1 MPTIQTITQLTEST
15 AAQITHSKQDW
26 TGFLTTAARLYKY
39 PYPEQLMIYAQRP
52 NATACASYDL
62 WNKRMGR
69 FVHRHSQGIALIDAT
84 GDTPKI
90 KYVFDVS
97 DTGGR
102 EQSRRPLLWEMRSEH
117 EDTVSKALEN
127 EYGVSGRDG
136 LADQI
141 RTIAAQ
147 FADLYWQDNR
157 RDILYNIDGS
167 FAAEYDEFN
176 QKAAF
181 TQATAISITYA
192 ALSRCGFDPDEYID
206 NVEYL
211 NVFDFNTPN
220 AVTALGTAVSDGT
233 QQLLRQIERT
243 VKQYDREQEQEAER
257 SAEYGT
263 DQLQAERGLS
273 DSRPDDGA
281 AHGGDRQ
288 IWEDAEAVSDGASE
302 NVLQF
307 PAAIGETVSAPVG
320 DRADSEQPVGADDAP
335 AYGISGRD
343 GSLESI
349 RSDEVGGLDEHLES
363 PSGGNNTGGADIQLN
378 KPPEQLSLFP
388 SEAEQIAAISQAES
402 QTPSAFSISQAQLDM
417 VLQSGSSNDDSR
429 LRIAAKFIEGKPIA
443 EIADFLRKEYRGGK
457 GFKTAPHD
465 VSVWFSDEGIRAYHF
480 DTVRY
485 VEAAQF
491 IPWEDAAQRIGE
503 LLEQG
508 QYLTNV
514 ELAAVDGYER
524 SELAQRILYVY
535 HDFDEPAREQG
546 YLPSLESIRGG
557 GYPEETAVLAEKLA
571 EPEFLATFTAEYKQ
585 FLDAYQQDHSL
596 MRFHYHHTG
605 ELFNGLNDLA
615 LPRQE
620 YATDMTALPD
630 VQQFITEDEINDTL
644 AGDSAYEDGKLRIFS
659 YFVGNH
665 SAKEKADFLK
675 DEYGWSGR
683 SHAVSGA
690 SSSWVGHSG
699 KGMELKKGD
708 CPPVELSWSK
718 VANRIDELIRKRR
731 YLTTEEK
738 TRFEELERQYSG
750 RGQELPTPVAR
761 YGFPKLGHEPVSGI
775 SEPAQPAEQVLLPDV
790 ITSSEPHP
798 LTQADIDAALQ
809 EWNGDIGSKR
819 RVQQYMLEHARD
831 KETAAFLRGEYG
843 DDLPAFPIT
852 GNGVAA
858 DMPWTRVQR
867 HLARLIQENRF
878 LNDTTPKI
886 TTETVAVYPSEQNH
900 LPYDIVIERLHIDE
914 PEQEQP
920 ELPPAENFR
929 ITDDALGVGGAKSK
943 YRNNVEAIRA
953 LQRIEADGRRAT
965 PEEQEILSRYTGW
978 GGVPQA
984 FDRNNTDWSK
994 EYAELNALLPGAEY
1008 ASARASTLNAHYTAP
1023 VVIKSM
1029 YAALERMGFRS
1040 GSILEPACGVGN
1052 FFGLLPE
1059 SMAQSRLFGVE
1070 LDSVSGRI
1078 ARQLYP
1084 NADIKV
1090 TGFEK
1095 TDNRDFYDLVI
1106 GNVPFGSYKVA
1117 DRQYDKLNFYIHDY
1131 FLAKSIDQARPGGV
1145 VAVITSKGTMDK
1157 QSPEVRRHLA
1167 ERAELLGAVRLP
1179 NNAFKANAGTEVTSD
1194 ILFFRK
1200 RERPMVAEP
1209 EWVHLAETEDGVPI
1223 NSYFA
1228 DHPEMVLGKM
1238 AWSDSM
1244 YGSRKETA
1252 CLPIDGA
1259 VLADQ
1264 LAGAMLHI
1272 KGEYAEAELP
1282 DLGDDQPV
1290 DDSIP
1295 ADPNVKNYAYT
1306 VVNGEV
1312 YYREN
1317 SRMVRPSLNATAKER
1332 IRGMVE
1338 LRDCVYRLI
1347 DQQLDGYVDDAVIH
1361 ETQDE
1366 LNRLYDTFVR
1376 SYGRITNRGNHT
1388 AFSQDSAYYLLSS
1401 LEVLDD
1407 DGAFERKADMF
1418 TKRTVRSQHI
1428 VTSVD
1433 TASEA
1438 LALSISEKARVD
1450 LPYMASLSGKTEE
1463 QLATELSGVIFRD
1476 FGDLDPT
1483 QMAWAFFD
1491 PARYPFVT
1499 ADEFLSGNVRA
1510 KLKQAQG
1517 IYDALHGR
1525 TNNTELLTMI
1535 QTHIAALE
1543 RVQPVDLTASEIA
1556 VKLGATWIDPAY
1568 IQQFMEE
1575 LLDPPFYVRDNITVH
1590 FSPLTAEWSIEG
1602 KRLCGYSNVAAYMT
1616 YGTSRANAYY
1626 ILEDSLNQRDV
1637 RIYDTVEEDGKKK
1650 RVLNSKETTL
1660 AAQKQQAIRDAF
1672 RDWIWKD
1679 PDRRHDLVT
1688 KYNELFNSIR
1698 PREYDGSHITFSG
1711 INPEIE
1717 LREHQKS
1724 AIAHILY
1731 GGNTLLAHEVGAGK
1745 TFEMVAAAMESKRL
1759 GLCSKSLIAVPN
1771 HLTEQWAAEFLRLYP
1786 SANLLVTTKKDFEK
1800 NNRKRFCSRITTGD
1814 YDAIIMGHSQFE
1826 RIPISQERQE
1836 RLLQEQIDEITAGID
1851 EIEASGGERFTVKQ
1865 LERTKRALET
1875 RLDKLLAGGNKDDVV
1890 TFEQL
1895 GVDKLFVD
1903 ESHNYKNLF
1912 LYSKMQNVAGPSTS
1926 DAQKSSDMFAKCRY
1940 MDERTGGKGV
1950 VFATGTPVSNS
1961 MTEIY
1966 TMQRY
1971 LQYATLERMN
1981 MVHFDCWASNFGE
1994 TTTAIELAPEG
2005 TGYRARTRFARFH
2018 NLPELMNL
2026 FKESADTKTADQL
2039 DLPVPQAVYE
2049 TVVAKPT
2056 DFQKEYVQSLSERA
2070 TAIHAGIDPKIDNM
2084 LKVTSDGRKLGLDQ
2098 RIINPLLPDDP
2109 QSKVNLCVQNILRIW
2124 REGQA
2129 DRLTQLVFSDIS
2141 TPKSDGSFNVYDDIR
2156 AKLVASGVPAEEVA
2170 FIHEA
2175 NTETQKKELFGKV
2188 RSGQVRV
2195 LIGSTA
2201 KMGAG
2206 TNVQDRLIA
2215 MHDLDCPW
2223 RPGDLAQRAGRIV
2236 RQGNRN
2242 PEVHIYRYV
2251 TDGTFD
2257 SYLWQTVEN
2266 KQRFI
2271 SQIMTSKSPVRVCE
2285 DVDETTLSFAEIKAL
2300 CAGNPLI
2307 KEKMQL
2313 DIDVAQLKLLK
2324 SQHLSQQYRLEDD
2337 VAQHFPAGIERN
2349 KGFIAGF
2356 EKDMETLA
2364 AHPLPGEGFVGMV
2377 VKGDALTDK
2386 DNAGAAI
2393 LEACKEV
2400 RSGENVEIGS
2410 YRGFAMRLAFDSWK
2424 NEMQLRLKGAMTHEV
2439 TLGTDARGNLIRIE
2453 NALAEIPNRQKATQA
2468 QLDNLCV
2475 QLEAAKAELGKPF
2488 PQEAELTEKSARLA
2502 LLDAE
2507 LNLDSG
2513 HSAPCEQYETDVAK
2527 SARPSVLEA
2536 LKAPC
2541 KHGAPE
2547 RKQRSQ
2553 EWEAR

>member
-90 KYVFDVS
+90 KYVFDIS

-102 EQSRRPLLWEMRSEH
+102 EQSRRPLLWEMKPDH
-117 EDTVSKALEN
+117 EDAVMSALER

-147 FADLYWQDNR
+147 LADLHWQVNR

-176 QKAAF
+176 QEAAF
-181 TQATAISITYA
+181 VQATAISITYA
-192 ALSRCGFDPDEYID
+192 ALSRCGLDPDEYID

-211 NVFDFNTPN
+211 NVFDFNTPS
-220 AVTALGTAVSDGT
+220 AVNALGTAVSSGT
-233 QQLLRQIERT
+233 EQLLRQIERT
-243 VKQYDREQEQEAER
+243 VKQYEQEKTQEAER
-257 SAEYGT
+257 SAEHGT

-273 DSRPDDGA
+273 DSRPGDGA

-288 IWEDAEAVSDGASE
+288 IREDAEAVSDGTSP

-307 PAAIGETVSAPVG
+307 PAAIGEAVSAPAG
-320 DRADSEQPVGADDAP
+320 DRADGQRAVGADDAP
-335 AYGISGRD
+335 AYGIGGRD
-343 GSLESI
+343 RSLESV
-349 RSDEVGGLDEHLES
+349 RSDEVGGSYEYPQS
-363 PSGGNNTGGADIQLN
+363 PSGGNDFGGADLQL
-378 KPPEQLSLFP
+378 KPPQQLSLFP

-417 VLQSGSSNDDSR
+417 VLQSGSNNDDSR

-443 EIADFLRKEYRGGK
+443 QIADFLRKEYRGGK

-465 VSVWFSDEGIRAYHF
+465 ISVWFSDEGIRAYSF

-485 VEAAQF
+485 VEAAQL

-514 ELAAVDGYER
+514 ELAEVDGYER

-535 HDFDEPAREQG
+535 HDFDEQAKEQG
-546 YLPSLESIRGG
+546 YLPSLADIRGG
-557 GYPEETAVLAEKLA
+557 GYPEETAALAEKLA
-571 EPEFLATFTAEYKQ
+571 EPEFLATFTAEYGQ
-585 FLDAYQQDHSL
+585 FLAAYQQDRSL
-596 MRFHYHHTG
+596 IRFHYHHTG

-615 LPRQE
+615 LPRRE

-630 VQQFITEDEINDTL
+630 VQQFITEDEINAAL
-644 AGDSAYEDGKLRIFS
+644 AGDSAYEDTKLSVFT

-665 SAKEKADFLK
+665 TAKEKADFLK

-683 SHAVSGA
+683 SHAISGA
-690 SSSWVGHSG
+690 SRSWLGHSG
-699 KGMELKKGD
+699 NGMELKKGD

-718 VANRIDELIRKRR
+718 VANRINELIRKRR
-731 YLTTEEK
+731 YLTSEEK
-738 TRFEELERQYSG
+738 TRLDEIEQQYSD
-750 RGQELPTPVAR
+750 RGEELPTPVAR
-761 YGFPKLGHEPVSGI
+761 FGFPNPDIAAHEPVADISKPEQPSEQVPLPDAI
-775 SEPAQPAEQVLLPDV
+775 TPSEPR
-790 ITSSEPHP
+790 P

-809 EWNGDIGSKR
+809 EWNGDTESKL
-819 RVQQYMLEHARD
+819 RVQEYMQEHARD
-831 KETAAFLRGEYG
+831 KEAAAFLRTEYG

-852 GNGVAA
+852 GNGAST
-858 DMPWTRVQR
+858 DIPWTRVQR
-867 HLARLIQENRF
+867 HLAKLISEDRFFTEAEQAEAVTQNEVSPLLEQAKALIDDFCESEYDSSGDYSDLEKIGVAYTTVTDDEIPIQVNVNLVDFRLERYLDDVLIDVRQYASLQEFIDNELNSLDFSDLTSVTDEEIAMTKHPTPQFSFSVGDTVYLEDGKPYIVESITDMHIQLRDPSLYYSILRAESRASF
-878 LNDTTPKI
+878 SRLMERYPQPKRPLPESKEKPEI
-886 TTETVAVYPSEQNH
+886 TAEVEAVYPAEQNH

-914 PEQEQP
+914 PGQEQP

-929 ITDDALGVGGAKSK
+929 ITDDALGVGGAKTK
-943 YRNNVEAIRA
+943 YRNNVEAIRT
-953 LQRIEADGRRAT
+953 LQRIEADGRMAT
-965 PEEQEILSRYTGW
+965 PGEQEALSRYTGW

-984 FDRNNTDWSK
+984 FDKANADWNK
-994 EYAELNALLPGAEY
+994 EYAELKGLLSDTEY
-1008 ASARASTLNAHYTAP
+1008 ESARASTLNAHYTAP
-1023 VVIKSM
+1023 VVIRSM
-1029 YAALERMGFRS
+1029 YSALERMGFRC

-1070 LDSVSGRI
+1070 LDSISGRI
-1078 ARQLYP
+1078 AQKLYP

-1095 TDNRDFYDLVI
+1095 TDVRDFYDLVI

-1117 DRQYDKLNFYIHDY
+1117 DRSYDKLNFYIHDY
-1131 FLAKSIDQARPGGV
+1131 FLAKSIDQARPGGI

-1157 QSPEVRRHLA
+1157 QSPEVRRYLA
-1167 ERAELLGAVRLP
+1167 QRAELLGAVRLP

-1200 RERPMVAEP
+1200 RERPMEVEP
-1209 EWVHLAETEDGVPI
+1209 DWVHLGVYRAPTKLQDFVGRGGTTEQADSVRLRAEEQSEVRDDEDGIPI

-1238 AWSDSM
+1238 AWNDSM

-1259 VLADQ
+1259 ALADQ
-1264 LAGAMLHI
+1264 LAEAMLHI

-1282 DLGDDQPV
+1282 DLGDNQPV

-1317 SRMVRPSLNATAKER
+1317 SRMVRPTLNATAKER

-1347 DQQLDGYVDDAVIH
+1347 DQQLDGFTDDAAIRS
-1361 ETQDE
+1361 TQAE

-1376 SYGRITNRGNHT
+1376 SYGHITNRGNHT

-1407 DGAFERKADMF
+1407 DGAFARKADMF
-1418 TKRTVRSQHI
+1418 RKRTVRQQNI

-1433 TASEA
+1433 TASAA

-1450 LPYMASLSGKTEE
+1450 LPYMAGLSGKTEE
-1463 QLATELSGVIFRD
+1463 QLAKELSGVIFRD
-1476 FGDLDPT
+1476 FGNLDPPN
-1483 QMAWAFFD
+1483 MAWAFFD

-1510 KLKQAQG
+1510 KYKQVQG
-1517 IYDALHGR
+1517 IYDMLHGH
-1525 TNNTELLTMI
+1525 TNNTELLANI

-1543 RVQPVDLTASEIA
+1543 RVQPKDLEASEIA
-1556 VKLGATWIDPAY
+1556 VKLIDPEY
-1568 IQQFMEE
+1568 IKDFMDE
-1575 LLDPPFYVRDNITVH
+1575 LLDPPRYVRDSIKVH
-1590 FSPLTAEWSIEG
+1590 FSPITAEWSIEG
-1602 KRLCGYSNVAAYMT
+1602 KKLCGYSNVAAYVT
-1616 YGTSRANAYY
+1616 YGTGRANAYY

-1660 AAQKQQAIRDAF
+1660 AAQRQQAMRDAF
-1672 RDWIWKD
+1672 RDWIWRD

-1688 KYNELFNSIR
+1688 KYNALFNSIR

-1826 RIPISQERQE
+1826 RIPISMERQE
-1836 RLLQEQIDEITAGID
+1836 ALLREQIWEIADGI
-1851 EIEASGGERFTVKQ
+1851 EEVENSGGERFTVKQ
-1865 LERTKRALET
+1865 LERTKRALEA
-1875 RLDKLLAGGNKDDVV
+1875 RLDKLLDGSRKDDVV

-1912 LYSKMQNVAGPSTS
+1912 LYTKMQNVAGLSTS

-2026 FKESADTKTADQL
+2026 FKESADIKTADQL
-2039 DLPVPQAVYE
+2039 DLPVPAAAYE
-2049 TVVAKPT
+2049 TVVAKPS

-2070 TAIHAGIDPKIDNM
+2070 TAIHAGIDPRIDNM

-2109 QSKVNLCVQNILRIW
+2109 NSKVNLCVQNILRIW
-2124 REGQA
+2124 REGQEE
-2129 DRLTQLVFSDIS
+2129 RLTQLVFSDIS
-2141 TPKSDGSFNVYDDIR
+2141 TPKNDGSFTVYNDIR
-2156 AKLVASGVPAEEVA
+2156 AKLVASGVPAVEVA

-2257 SYLWQTVEN
+2257 SYLW
-2266 KQRFI
+2266 
-2271 SQIMTSKSPVRVCE
+2271 VR
-2285 DVDETTLSFAEIKAL
+2285 
-2300 CAGNPLI
+2300 
-2307 KEKMQL
+2307 
-2313 DIDVAQLKLLK
+2313 
-2324 SQHLSQQYRLEDD
+2324 
-2337 VAQHFPAGIERN
+2337 
-2349 KGFIAGF
+2349 
-2356 EKDMETLA
+2356 
-2364 AHPLPGEGFVGMV
+2364 
-2377 VKGDALTDK
+2377 
-2386 DNAGAAI
+2386 
-2393 LEACKEV
+2393 
-2400 RSGENVEIGS
+2400 
-2410 YRGFAMRLAFDSWK
+2410 
-2424 NEMQLRLKGAMTHEV
+2424 HEV
-2439 TLGTDARGNLIRIE
+2439 A
-2453 NALAEIPNRQKATQA
+2453 
-2468 QLDNLCV
+2468 
-2475 QLEAAKAELGKPF
+2475 
-2488 PQEAELTEKSARLA
+2488 
-2502 LLDAE
+2502 
-2507 LNLDSG
+2507 
-2513 HSAPCEQYETDVAK
+2513 
-2527 SARPSVLEA
+2527 
-2536 LKAPC
+2536 
-2541 KHGAPE
+2541 
-2547 RKQRSQ
+2547 
-2553 EWEAR
+2553 

>member
-1 MPTIQTITQLTEST
+1 MPTVQTISQMVEST
-15 AAQITHSKQDW
+15 AAQITHSKQNW

-52 NATACASYDL
+52 NATACASYEL

-84 GDTPKI
+84 GDTPRL

-102 EQSRRPLLWEMRSEH
+102 EQSHRPLLWEMRSEH
-117 EDTVSKALEN
+117 EDIVSSALER

-141 RTIAAQ
+141 RAVAAQ
-147 FADLYWQDNR
+147 LADQHWQDNR

-167 FAAEYDEFN
+167 YAAEYDEFN
-176 QKAAF
+176 QEAAF
-181 TQATAISITYA
+181 VQATAISITYA
-192 ALSRCGFDPDEYID
+192 ALSRCGFDPDESID

-220 AVTALGTAVSDGT
+220 AVTALGTAVSAGT
-233 QQLLRQIERT
+233 EQLLRQIERT
-243 VKQYDREQEQEAER
+243 VKQYEQDKER
-257 SAEYGT
+257 SAEHER
-263 DQLQAERGLS
+263 DQLQTERGLS
-273 DSRPDDGA
+273 DSRPDHDSA
-281 AHGGDRQ
+281 ANGGNRQ
-288 IWEDAEAVSDGASE
+288 VREDAETVSDGASA

-307 PAAIGETVSAPVG
+307 PVVVGEAVPAPVG
-320 DRADSEQPVGADDAP
+320 DRADGERAAANDDAA
-335 AYGISGRD
+335 AYGIGGRD
-343 GSLESI
+343 GSVESV
-349 RSDEVGGLDEHLES
+349 RSDEVGGLDEQSES
-363 PSGGNNTGGADIQLN
+363 ASGGNDTGGADLQL

-402 QTPSAFSISQAQLDM
+402 EQPSAFSFPQAEIDAELC
-417 VLQSGSSNDDSR
+417 SGSGYEGGKIRIYAFFQREQNNKARAAFLKKEYGSYYGHSHTFLDNTNGFIDYSSKGMNIR
-429 LRIAAKFIEGKPIA
+429 RSATNQEQTVSWSVMAKRTGEIIAAGNYLTEKERAQYDQIEQNYAERGAEVPIPA
-443 EIADFLRKEYRGGK
+443 ARYAFPPKEDMEQS
-457 GFKTAPHD
+457 P
-465 VSVWFSDEGIRAYHF
+465 VQ
-480 DTVRY
+480 
-485 VEAAQF
+485 EAA
-491 IPWEDAAQRIGE
+491 
-503 LLEQG
+503 LE
-508 QYLTNV
+508 T
-514 ELAAVDGYER
+514 
-524 SELAQRILYVY
+524 
-535 HDFDEPAREQG
+535 P
-546 YLPSLESIRGG
+546 
-557 GYPEETAVLAEKLA
+557 A
-571 EPEFLATFTAEYKQ
+571 EP
-585 FLDAYQQDHSL
+585 
-596 MRFHYHHTG
+596 R
-605 ELFNGLNDLA
+605 
-615 LPRQE
+615 
-620 YATDMTALPD
+620 
-630 VQQFITEDEINDTL
+630 
-644 AGDSAYEDGKLRIFS
+644 
-659 YFVGNH
+659 
-665 SAKEKADFLK
+665 
-675 DEYGWSGR
+675 
-683 SHAVSGA
+683 
-690 SSSWVGHSG
+690 
-699 KGMELKKGD
+699 
-708 CPPVELSWSK
+708 
-718 VANRIDELIRKRR
+718 
-731 YLTTEEK
+731 
-738 TRFEELERQYSG
+738 
-750 RGQELPTPVAR
+750 
-761 YGFPKLGHEPVSGI
+761 
-775 SEPAQPAEQVLLPDV
+775 
-790 ITSSEPHP
+790 P

-809 EWNGDIGSKR
+809 EWNGDIESKR
-819 RVQQYMLEHARD
+819 RVEQYMLNHARD
-831 KETAAFLRGEYG
+831 KEAAAFLRDEYG
-843 DDLPAFPIT
+843 DNLPAFPIT
-852 GNGVAA
+852 GNGIAT
-858 DMPWTRVQR
+858 DIPWTRVQR
-867 HLARLIQENRF
+867 YLAKLVQENRF
-878 LNDTTPKI
+878 FTEHEQERMESLEQAYSGELFTESTFADDEAAGAMREDAAANQREQTTP
-886 TTETVAVYPSEQNH
+886 
-900 LPYDIVIERLHIDE
+900 LPA
-914 PEQEQP
+914 
-920 ELPPAENFR
+920 AENFH
-929 ITDDALGVGGAKSK
+929 ITDDALGVGGAKTK
-943 YRNNVEAIRA
+943 YRNNVEAIRT
-953 LQRIEADGRRAT
+953 LQRIEAEERAAT
-965 PEEQEILSRYTGW
+965 PAEQETLSRYTGW
-978 GGVPQA
+978 GGIPQA
-984 FDRNNTDWSK
+984 FDKSNADWSK
-994 EYAELNALLPGAEY
+994 EYEELKGLLSNTEY
-1008 ASARASTLNAHYTAP
+1008 ESARASTLNAHYTAP
-1023 VVIKSM
+1023 VVIKSI
-1029 YAALERMGFRS
+1029 YATLERMGFQS
-1040 GSILEPACGVGN
+1040 GSVLEPACGVGN

-1059 SMAQSRLFGVE
+1059 SMQASRLFGVE
-1070 LDSVSGRI
+1070 LDSISGRI
-1078 ARQLYP
+1078 AQKLYP
-1084 NADIKV
+1084 NADIRV

-1095 TDNRDFYDLVI
+1095 TDARDFYDLVI
-1106 GNVPFGSYKVA
+1106 GNVPFGSYKVV
-1117 DRQYDKLNFYIHDY
+1117 DRQYDKLNFLIHDY
-1131 FLAKSIDQARPGGV
+1131 FLAKSIDQARPGGI

-1200 RERPMVAEP
+1200 RERPMVVEP
-1209 EWVHLAETEDGVPI
+1209 DWVHLGEIADGVPV

-1228 DHPEMVLGKM
+1228 EHPEMVLGNM
-1238 AWSDSM
+1238 AWDDSM
-1244 YGSRKETA
+1244 YGSRKETT

-1264 LAGAMLHI
+1264 LAEAMSQI
-1272 KGEYAEAELP
+1272 EGFYTEAELP

-1295 ADPNVKNYAYT
+1295 ADPNVKNYSYT
-1306 VVNGEV
+1306 VVDGEV

-1317 SRMVRPSLNATAKER
+1317 SRMVRPTLNATAKER

-1347 DQQLDGYVDDAVIH
+1347 DQQLDGFTDDAAIQS
-1361 ETQDE
+1361 TQAE
-1366 LNRLYDTFVR
+1366 LNHLYDAFVR
-1376 SYGRITNRGNHT
+1376 SYGRITNRGNHS

-1407 DGAFERKADMF
+1407 DGVFERKADMF
-1418 TKRTVRSQHI
+1418 SKRTIRSQHI

-1450 LPYMASLSGKTEE
+1450 LPYMSELSGKSEE
-1463 QLATELSGVIFRD
+1463 QLIDELRGVIFLNVGSAD
-1476 FGDLDPT
+1476 GQDK
-1483 QMAWAFFD
+1483 A
-1491 PARYPFVT
+1491 YVT
-1499 ADEFLSGNVRA
+1499 ADEYLSGNIREKLRLARA
-1510 KLKQAQG
+1510 AQ
-1517 IYDALHGR
+1517 
-1525 TNNTELLTMI
+1525 
-1535 QTHIAALE
+1535 QTLGNGSLDVNITALE
-1543 RVQPVDLTASEIA
+1543 RVQPKDLEASEISA
-1556 VKLGATWIDPAY
+1556 KLGATWIDPDY
-1568 IQQFMEE
+1568 IKDFMDE
-1575 LLDPPFYVRDNITVH
+1575 LLDPPYYARDDIQVR
-1590 FSPLTAEWSIEG
+1590 FSPITAEWSISN
-1602 KRLCGYSNVAAYMT
+1602 KRLCGYSNVAAYET

-1650 RVLNSKETTL
+1650 RVLNSRETTL
-1660 AAQKQQAIRDAF
+1660 AAQKQQSIRDAF

-1679 PDRRHDLVT
+1679 PDRRRDLVG
-1688 KYNELFNSIR
+1688 KYNELFNSVR

-1717 LREHQKS
+1717 LREHQKN

-1759 GLCSKSLIAVPN
+1759 GLCSKSLISVPN
-1771 HLTEQWAAEFLRLYP
+1771 HLTEQWASEFLRLYP

-1836 RLLQEQIDEITAGID
+1836 ALLREQIWEITDGIA
-1851 EIEASGGERFTVKQ
+1851 EVESSGGERFTVKQ
-1865 LERTKRALET
+1865 LERTKRALEA
-1875 RLDKLLAGGNKDDVV
+1875 RLDKLLDGSRKDDVV

-1903 ESHNYKNLF
+1903 ESHSYKNLF
-1912 LYSKMQNVAGPSTS
+1912 LYTKMQNVAGLSTT

-1940 MDERTGGKGV
+1940 MDELTGGKGV

-1971 LQYATLERMN
+1971 LQYATLERMGL
-1981 MVHFDCWASNFGE
+1981 VHFDCWASNFGE
-1994 TTTAIELAPEG
+1994 TATVVELAPEG

-2018 NLPELMNL
+2018 NLPELMNM
-2026 FKESADTKTADQL
+2026 FREVADIKTADQL
-2039 DLPVPQAVYE
+2039 DLPVPKAVYQ
-2049 TVVAKPT
+2049 TIVAQPT
-2056 DFQKEYVQSLSERA
+2056 AQQKEYVQSLSQRA
-2070 TAIHAGIDPKIDNM
+2070 SLVHGGIDPKIDNM
-2084 LKVTSDGRKLGLDQ
+2084 LKITSDGRKLGLDQ

-2109 QSKVNLCVQNILRIW
+2109 GSKVNLCVENILRIW
-2124 REGQA
+2124 REGQT
-2129 DRLTQLVFSDIS
+2129 DKLTQLVFSDIS

-2156 AKLVASGVPAEEVA
+2156 AKLVANGVPASEVA

-2175 NTETQKKELFGKV
+2175 ATETQKKELFGKV

-2195 LIGSTA
+2195 LLGSTA

-2242 PEVHIYRYV
+2242 PEVSIFRYV

-2285 DVDETTLSFAEIKAL
+2285 DVDEAALSFAEIKAL

-2313 DIDVAQLKLLK
+2313 DIDVAQLRLLK
-2324 SQHLSQQYRLEDD
+2324 SEHQSQQYRLEDN
-2337 VAQHFPAGIERN
+2337 VAKYYPEAIEKH
-2349 KGFIAGF
+2349 KGFLAGF
-2356 EKDMETLA
+2356 QLDLETLS
-2364 AHPLPGEGFVGMV
+2364 AHPLPDEGFVGMV
-2377 VKGDALTDK
+2377 VKGDTLTDK

-2400 RSGENVEIGS
+2400 KTGDSIEIGN
-2410 YRGFAMRLAFDSWK
+2410 YRGFTMHLAFDSWK

-2439 TLGTDARGNLIRIE
+2439 VLGTDARGNLIRIE
-2453 NALAEIPNRQKATQA
+2453 NALADIPNRQRTTQE
-2468 QLDNLCV
+2468 QLANYCV
-2475 QLEAAKAELGKPF
+2475 QLEAAKAEIGKPF
-2488 PQEAELTEKSARLA
+2488 LKETELIEKSARLA

-2507 LNLDSG
+2507 LSLDSG
-2513 HSAPCEQYETDVAK
+2513 RSASCEQYETDVAK
-2527 SARPSVLEA
+2527 AVRPSVLEA

-2547 RKQRSQ
+2547 RKQRQQ